1 MRINIGD
8 KPPADF
14 TEPIE
19 IMKDCHRRIEHF
31 LVVLQTALAR
41 FGEGELR
48 DDGRRALQAA
58 VSYFANSAPRHTA
71 DEEQSLF
78 PRLRCMES
86 AESRAALAELDRL
99 ERDHRRG
106 EVCHKLVDELVGQW
120 LAAGCIDEQKR
131 NRLRGALDELAAMY
145 AAHIRLEEQRV
156 FVLASDILED
166 EQLAAIGEE
175 MKLRRSL
182 QGASREADVIQVT

>member
-14 TEPIE
+14 TEPLE
-19 IMKDCHRRIEHF
+19 MLKDCHRRIEHF
-31 LVVLQTALAR
+31 LAVLQTALAR

-48 DDGRRALQAA
+48 DDARRALQAA

-78 PRLRCMES
+78 PRLRSLES
-86 AESRAALAELDRL
+86 AEARAAVAELDRL
-99 ERDHRRG
+99 ESDHRRG

-120 LAAGCIDEQKR
+120 LAAGHIDERQR
-131 NRLRGALDELAAMY
+131 ERLRSALDELAAMY
-145 AAHIRLEEQRV
+145 AAHIHVEEQRV
-156 FVLASDILED
+156 FVLASDVLAD

-182 QGASREADVIQVT
+182 QASSRGTDAIHAG